1 MKKLVLLLMLL
12 VVMTQQAQ
20 TQTGI
25 SGEWR
30 AASVVPDG
38 SPDASIREFNLE
50 LKAAGSSVTGT
61 ITGASIVIRDGH
73 IEGST
78 VT

>member
-12 VVMTQQAQ
+12 AQQAQ

-38 SPDASIREFNLE
+38 SPDASIREFNSE
-50 LKAAGSSVTGT
+50 LKAAGSSVTDHPESKRARISRVRIG
-61 ITGASIVIRDGH
+61 R
-73 IEGST
+73 GSAA
-78 VT
+78 